1 MSQDPLSRK
10 RAAASYGRRRAAN
23 ACSICRS
30 RKTKCDNQRPECGFC
45 AATGGDCRYADSDP
59 SQFDRATLALLQ
71 RLSDLESGLVSHIDQ
86 RLNECVVLPAY
97 CRRTNE
103 GLNNGT
109 STVARDRLYDGQST
123 VPWEPGTFQSP
134 SSNIDATMAH
144 WFDQGHVTS
153 DMNGDEPPS
162 SNVLRQAS
170 EMFSDSMLKWSIFS
184 HAAPHLE
191 KELQTP
197 VLQVWAQASA
207 SDSGYLEKKAT
218 SGLNLDTEVI
228 HELVENFLTNNHVK
242 NPILD
247 VESLR
252 ADTREFG
259 ETGAQWDERSCL
271 LVRVLQKEC
280 LTSCAD

>member
-1 MSQDPLSRK
+1 MSQDPLSRR

-71 RLSDLESGLVSHIDQ
+71 RLSDLESGLVTHIDQ
-86 RLNECVVLPAY
+86 RLNEYVVLAANG
-97 CRRTNE
+97 RRSNG
-103 GLNNGT
+103 GLDNAT
-109 STVARDRLYDGQST
+109 SSVAQDRIYDGYT
-123 VPWEPGTFQSP
+123 TGPWESGTFQSP
-134 SSNIDATMAH
+134 ADNIHATMAH
-144 WFDQGHVTS
+144 GFDQGHLTS
-153 DMNGDEPPS
+153 DMDGDVPPS
-162 SNVLRQAS
+162 SKVLRQTS
-170 EMFSDSMLKWSIFS
+170 DMFSDSVLKWPVFS

-207 SDSGYLEKKAT
+207 SDSGHLEKKAT
-218 SGLNLDTEVI
+218 SGLNLDTEII

-271 LVRVLQKEC
+271 LVRILQKRN
-280 LTSCAD
+280 A

>member
-1 MSQDPLSRK
+1 MSQGTLNRS

-71 RLSDLESGLVSHIDQ
+71 RLGDLESGLVSHIDQ
-86 RLNECVVLPAY
+86 RLNEYVVLTAHGKQ
-97 CRRTNE
+97 RTR

-109 STVARDRLYDGQST
+109 STVVQNRVYEGPSPT
-123 VPWEPGTFQSP
+123 PWESGTFRP
-134 SSNIDATMAH
+134 TSSGIDAATGYG
-144 WFDQGHVTS
+144 FEPGHVPS

-162 SNVLRQAS
+162 STVLRQVS
-170 EMFSDSMLKWSIFS
+170 EMFSDSVLKWPIFS

-191 KELQTP
+191 NELQTP
-197 VLQVWAQASA
+197 VLQVWAQATTSN
-207 SDSGYLEKKAT
+207 SSYSEKKRT
-218 SGLNLDTEVI
+218 LGLNLDSDVI
-228 HELVENFLTNNHVK
+228 HELVENFLSNNHVK

-247 VESLR
+247 VDSLR
-252 ADTREFG
+252 ADTRDFG

-271 LVRVLQKEC
+271 VVR
-280 LTSCAD
+280 SS